1 MALPT
6 QQPLHL
12 KYYVAYAASLAA
24 AASPSVVIAGR
35 GRVVAIHEVNLVSPT
50 TNPTVITPKIGAV
63 QMQLNGSNTT
73 MSIAA
78 ATTAITGVTSIY
90 PNGLNIVDAGDV
102 VVLTSNAGAA
112 NASSVPAYYTIVVDE
127 RSI

>member
-6 QQPLHL
+6 QQSLNIV
-12 KYYVAYAASLAA
+12 YYVAYAASLAA
-24 AASPSVVIAGR
+24 AASPSVCINGR
-35 GRVVAIHEVNLVSPT
+35 GRVIDIRFVPLVSPT
-50 TNPTVITPKIGAV
+50 TSPTVITPKVNAT

-73 MSIAA
+73 MSIPAG
-78 ATTAITGVTSIY
+78 TTANTGVVSIQ

-112 NASSVPAYYTIVVDE
+112 NAASVPGYFTITVDQ

>member
-6 QQPLHL
+6 QQPLHE

-24 AASPSVVIAGR
+24 AASPSVVMAGR
-35 GRVVAIHEVNLVSPT
+35 GRIVQISFVPLVSPT
-50 TNPTVITPKIGAV
+50 TTATVITPKV
-63 QMQLNGSNTT
+63 NSTQMQLNGSNTT

-78 ATTAITGVTSIY
+78 GTTAITGVVTIN
-90 PNGLNIVDAGDV
+90 PNGLNIVDSGDV

-112 NASSVPAYYTIVVDE
+112 NAASVPGYFTIVVDE